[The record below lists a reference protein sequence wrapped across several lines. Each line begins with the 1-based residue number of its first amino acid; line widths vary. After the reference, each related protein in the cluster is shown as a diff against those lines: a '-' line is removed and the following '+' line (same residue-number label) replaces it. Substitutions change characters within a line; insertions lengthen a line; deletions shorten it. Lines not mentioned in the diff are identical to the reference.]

1 MDQEKDGWVL
11 YLRGPVDA
19 PAVNWLELQRRLE
32 ELTVVAIDVRG
43 LPYLGSTALPF
54 LLQWARHPPSRP
66 SCGHPGRQSRI
77 R

>member
-11 YLRGPVDA
+11 YLRGQVDA
-19 PAVNWLELQRRLE
+19 SAVNWLELQRRLE

-54 LLQWARHPPSRP
+54 LLRWARHPPSRP
-66 SCGHPGRQSRI
+66 SCGHPGRQSHI